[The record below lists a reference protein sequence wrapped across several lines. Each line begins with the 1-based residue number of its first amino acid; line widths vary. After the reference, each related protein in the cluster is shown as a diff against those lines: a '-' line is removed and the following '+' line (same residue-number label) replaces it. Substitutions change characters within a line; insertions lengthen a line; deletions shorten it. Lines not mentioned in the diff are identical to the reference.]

1 MNNVKKNI
9 IFWAALLIIA
19 AGFASA
25 QDVRT
30 VNGIQVISNG
40 KNPNPPKG
48 MAAGLVLT
56 EDFTIGD
63 SENLD
68 EMVSEPGFIAVD
80 EQENIYALDIKEH
93 NIKVFDRDGGYLRTI
108 GKKGQGPGELNTPVG
123 LILTPE
129 KELMVEDALNRR
141 LSFFSREGEF
151 LRHVSVADRTSLV
164 SLIMNRSG
172 EMAGRELVIEG
183 EKLFWYIRKFDKNLK
198 TLFDLDKVESQNP
211 LQSKIDPF
219 DFIQPYIFDERGFL
233 YYGRGKEYVI
243 QVFSGDGRHVQSIE
257 KKHVPEKVTQDDID
271 KIMELIP
278 DVGPIN
284 LRERIEFPKHYPAY
298 ETFSMDSEGR
308 LFVRTFNKTKNEGE
322 FFLDVFD
329 RDGRYIASLPT
340 KSSPRL
346 WKKGK
351 MYAIE
356 EAEDGI
362 RVVKRYSAEW
372 KK

>member
-1 MNNVKKNI
+1 MKRVFF
-9 IFWAALLIIA
+9 FWAVFLIIA
-19 AGFASA
+19 AGVASA

-40 KNPNPPKG
+40 KSPNPPKG
-48 MAAGLVLT
+48 ILARLVLM

-68 EMVSEPGFIAVD
+68 EMVSEPGSIAVD
-80 EQENIYALDIKEH
+80 DQENIYVLDVKEH

-108 GKKGQGPGELNTPVG
+108 GKKGQGPGELNTPVS

-141 LSFFSREGEF
+141 LVFFSREGEF
-151 LRHVSVADRTSLV
+151 LRNVSVADRTSIV
-164 SLIMNRSG
+164 SLVMNKAG
-172 EMAGRELVIEG
+172 EMAGRELMIEG
-183 EKLFWYIRKFDKNLK
+183 EKLFWYIRKFDKDLK
-198 TLFDLDKVESQNP
+198 TLFDLDKVEFQNP

-219 DFIQPYIFDERGFL
+219 DFIQPYIFDERGYL

-243 QVFSGDGRHVQSIE
+243 QVFSGDGRQIQSIE
-257 KKHVPEKVTQDDID
+257 KKHAPEKVTQEDID
-271 KIMELIP
+271 KIMKLIP

-284 LRERIEFPKHYPAY
+284 LRERIEFPKYYPAY
-298 ETFSMDSEGR
+298 ETFSKDSEGR
-308 LFVRTFNKTKNEGE
+308 LFVRTFNKAKNEGE

-329 RDGRYIASLPT
+329 RDGRYIASLAT

-346 WKKGK
+346 WKNGK

-362 RVVKRYSAEW
+362 RVIKRYSAEW